1 MCSGLYAPQELL
13 VVQRGSWKFTAASLS
28 LRTAL
33 LAVVVCVAIAVPF
46 FSAVMSFIGAFM
58 SMSISIVLPC
68 IFYMKVC
75 EKDLSVVDKGLATVI
90 AIFGAVAG
98 VAATYNAVTGI
109 AGRY

>member
-1 MCSGLYAPQELL
+1 MLFE
-13 VVQRGSWKFTAASLS
+13 RGSWRFTAASVS

-33 LAVVVCVAIAVPF
+33 LALVVAVAIAVPF

-75 EKDLSVVDKGLATVI
+75 SEDLSKMDKGLAVLI
-90 AIFGAVAG
+90 AAFGTVAG
-98 VAATYNAVTGI
+98 ASATYNAVAGI

>member
-1 MCSGLYAPQELL
+1 M
-13 VVQRGSWKFTAASLS
+13 VKRGSWKFTAASLS

-75 EKDLSVVDKGLATVI
+75 EKDLSRADKGLAIVI
-90 AIFGAVAG
+90 AIFGTVAG
-98 VAATYNAVTGI
+98 VTATYNAVTGI